1 MKIITKRQDF
11 IKALNSTSRVIST
24 RSTLPILQNVY
35 IGAKK
40 KELIVRST
48 DLEQTIE
55 VVIEAEVEED
65 GAITVPLR
73 LLAEFL
79 QNNTDEIITFSVDD
93 LDILIKS
100 SNHQARLKGISAQEY
115 PTTQPVKVSHEIEI
129 DANVISEAIT
139 TCLFAAANDDT
150 RPILTGLLFN
160 FSGEKLEVVGTDG
173 YRLALYSNVVKSS
186 PGQYIIPKK
195 TLLELQR
202 ILEEGV
208 VKIGLS
214 QSQVQFSF
222 GQTIIISRIID
233 GKFPNYQSRIPQQ
246 QKIQLTGSGSALLHG
261 LKVASLFSRDS
272 SYSAKIAIKGEKLE
286 IVATSPQL
294 GESRSEV
301 AVKNRS
307 LDDFAVSLNA
317 QYLIEVLNA
326 VSGDFSLELTD
337 ATSPIVVRFPK
348 KDNYLYLLM
357 PLRNE

>member
-1 MKIITKRQDF
+1 MKVITKRQDL
-11 IKALNSTSRVIST
+11 IKAFNATSRVIST

-35 IGAKK
+35 IGAKN
-40 KELIVRST
+40 KELIIRST

-55 VVIEAEVEED
+55 VIIDGEVEEE

-73 LLAEFL
+73 LCADFL
-79 QNNTDEIITFSVDD
+79 QNNTDEVITISVDD
-93 LDILIKS
+93 LDILVKS
-100 SNHQARLKGISAQEY
+100 SNHQVKLKGLSAQEY
-115 PTTQPVKVSHEIEI
+115 PTTQQVKADDEIEV
-129 DANVISEAIT
+129 DASIVNEAIT

-173 YRLALYSNVVKSS
+173 YRLALYSNKVKSG

-202 ILEEGV
+202 IIEEGT
-208 VKIGLS
+208 VKISLG

-222 GQTIIISRIID
+222 DKTIIISRIID
-233 GKFPNYQSRIPQQ
+233 GKFPSYQSRIPQQ
-246 QKIQLTGSGSALLHG
+246 HKMALTGSGSALLHG

-272 SYSAKIAIKGEKLE
+272 SYSTKLE
-286 IVATSPQL
+286 IKGDKLGIIATSPQL
-294 GESRSEV
+294 GESRSTV
-301 AVKNRS
+301 AVKNS
-307 LDDFAVSLNA
+307 SGDDFAVSLNA

-337 ATSPIVVRFPK
+337 ATSPIVVRFPGK
-348 KDNYLYLLM
+348 ENYLYLLM

>member
-1 MKIITKRQDF
+1 MKVITKKQDL
-11 IKALNSTSRVIST
+11 IKALSATSRVVST

-35 IGAKK
+35 LGAKS
-40 KELIVRST
+40 KELITRST

-55 VVIEAEVEED
+55 VIIDGEVEED

-73 LLAEFL
+73 LLADFL
-79 QNNTDEIITFSVDD
+79 QNNTDEVVTISVDD
-93 LDILIKS
+93 VDIIVKS
-100 SNHQARLKGISAQEY
+100 TNHQVKLKGISAQEY
-115 PTTQPVKVSHEIEI
+115 PTTQQVKADEEIKIEA
-129 DANVISEAIT
+129 DVLQEAIT

-160 FSGEKLEVVGTDG
+160 FLGEKLEVVGTDG
-173 YRLALYSNVVKSS
+173 YRLALYSSPLKSAI
-186 PGQYIIPKK
+186 GQYIIPKR

-202 ILEEGV
+202 VLEG
-208 VKIGLS
+208 GLVTISVS
-214 QSQVQFSF
+214 QSQIQFSF
-222 GQTIIISRIID
+222 GKTVIISRIID
-233 GKFPNYQSRIPQQ
+233 GKFPIYQSRIPQQ
-246 QKIQLTGSGSALLHG
+246 HKMALGGNGSALLHG

-272 SYSAKIAIKGEKLE
+272 SYSTKLE
-286 IVATSPQL
+286 VKGSKLGIIATSPQL

-301 AVKNRS
+301 AVKN
-307 LDDFAVSLNA
+307 DAAEAFAVSLNA

-337 ATSPIVVRFPK
+337 ATSPVVVRFPK